1 MSRTL
6 HLKVLT
12 PEGSVY
18 EALDVD
24 RVSVMTLAG
33 EITVLPNHL
42 AYISPL
48 VNGEMRIFK
57 NETMTPYTVSNGV
70 IVVERKGEET
80 LVSILTEGS
89 YLAKDLNEELLEAA
103 ILRAHEAMADTNNIL
118 EVDFAQFQSQIQR
131 DTSKLK
137 IAKKWRK

>member
-80 LVSILTEGS
+80 VVSILTES
-89 YLAKDLNEELLEAA
+89 SHLAKDLNEELLEAA
-103 ILRAHEAMADTNNIL
+103 ILRAQEAMADTNNIL